1 MEAFQETIDDDF
13 CNWNWIASELNYDL
27 LSSMEFS
34 ETTES
39 NDDDDS
45 DDFCNSILSQFGNSS
60 DDDDQIICAVIVAM
74 SKSLKEKK
82 VPCSPVAYLY
92 ATCSSLD
99 NLEPPDFLIDALF
112 IILSMVIVRVPV
124 SVLKKKKEYLSK
136 LVLRILQY
144 RLATKTSIILG
155 LKWFSY
161 SLTYTDGLIW
171 SHVSPFIYVLLG
183 FLTDSRRKVRQ
194 QSHLCLRDVLLNF
207 QNSPLLSPLSEYIF
221 ERCILPAADDPTKG
235 VKPLL
240 YILDA
245 LEKCLPILSSEYQT
259 SVLKYF
265 KSVLDMS
272 QPRVTRRI
280 TDVLML
286 LCLYP
291 TSEFSPDALLELLTS
306 FARSI
311 SSNEMSLS
319 GDGMTVTVRLLDTGI
334 NKVYSLNK
342 QICVS
347 ELPTFFNAL
356 KDVLTSQHEE
366 AICAATT
373 ALKNIINS
381 CIDETLIKQGVD
393 IITLE
398 ENKKSRTSGPTIIE
412 KICATI
418 ESLLD
423 HIYVGVWDRVF
434 EVVSSMF
441 HKLGSYSPYLM
452 RGILKN
458 LEYMQKLPDE
468 DFPFRKQLHVCLG
481 SALVAIGPE
490 NLPSFVHNLNVEAE
504 DLSEANIWCR

>member
-1 MEAFQETIDDDF
+1 MEVAKTAFTIDDDF
-13 CNWNWIASELNYDL
+13 CNWIASGLNYHL
-27 LSSMEFS
+27 LSSMESS
-34 ETTES
+34 EITES
-39 NDDDDS
+39 NDD

-60 DDDDQIICAVIVAM
+60 DEDDQLICTIIVAM

-82 VPCSPVAYLY
+82 VPSSPVAYLY

-99 NLEPPDFLIDALF
+99 NLEPPDFLINALF
-112 IILSMVIVRVPV
+112 TILSLVIVRVPF

-161 SLTYTDGLIW
+161 SLTYTD
-171 SHVSPFIYVLLG
+171 
-183 FLTDSRRKVRQ
+183 
-194 QSHLCLRDVLLNF
+194 
-207 QNSPLLSPLSEYIF
+207 
-221 ERCILPAADDPTKG
+221 
-235 VKPLL
+235 
-240 YILDA
+240 
-245 LEKCLPILSSEYQT
+245 
-259 SVLKYF
+259 
-265 KSVLDMS
+265 
-272 QPRVTRRI
+272 
-280 TDVLML
+280 
-286 LCLYP
+286 
-291 TSEFSPDALLELLTS
+291 EFSSDALLELLTS
-306 FARSI
+306 FALSI
-311 SSNEMSLS
+311 SSNEMPLS
-319 GDGMTVTVRLLDTGI
+319 GDGMTFTVRLLDAGI

-423 HIYVGVWDRVF
+423 HIYVDVWDRVF

-468 DFPFRKQLHVCLG
+468 DFPFRKQLHVCLE
-481 SALVAIGPE
+481 SALVAMGPE
-490 NLPSFVHNLNVEAE
+490 NLPSFVHNLYVEAE
-504 DLSEANIWCR
+504 YLSEANIR